1 MDLRIDKNLSSFLK
15 FLAAITVALHHYSQ
29 YVCANHL
36 SENILYKV
44 LSSQGGYLAVGIFF
58 FLSGYGLMES
68 EKKHHL
74 SPIGFIKKRFLRVYL
89 PVLLVTALWL
99 PTRAY
104 LFGEPLRTGG
114 VIYDLFWGFHD
125 GVLWFVRALL
135 LLYLCFSLFI
145 RIREKYN
152 QTITIISINLL
163 TLCAIAVLQIVIGLA
178 DYSIISIPL
187 FTIGILASIFNK
199 GQTRQTLIYLVVWSI
214 FISLYL
220 LGNWALMIH
229 ALFNYAFIF
238 AAILILALFPIRKTW
253 AVPSIIGD
261 ISYDIYLVHNK
272 VLVALKFLFPI
283 VPLYWFV
290 GLSIIAT
297 GLFYLIRKALKL

>member
-1 MDLRIDKNLSSFLK
+1 MKRNTICLRSVSSKNDSFA
-15 FLAAITVALHHYSQ
+15 FTYQ
-29 YVCANHL
+29 C
-36 SENILYKV
+36 
-44 LSSQGGYLAVGIFF
+44 YLWR
-58 FLSGYGLMES
+58 LSG
-68 EKKHHL
+68 
-74 SPIGFIKKRFLRVYL
+74 FLQGHIYL
-89 PVLLVTALWL
+89 VSHSV
-99 PTRAY
+99 R
-104 LFGEPLRTGG
+104 G